1 MHRFIPTL
9 VAAVAA
15 FATTSPAFAHA
26 RLVSATP
33 ASGAAVTAPQ
43 SISLTFSE
51 RFAAP
56 FSTLEVVNGQGRAIA
71 LRQSVSEDG
80 KTLRGALERPLTA
93 GSYTVRWAI
102 AAADG
107 HRMTGS
113 YSFTVR

>member
-1 MHRFIPTL
+1 MNRLIPTL
-9 VAAVAA
+9 AAVAA
-15 FATTSPAFAHA
+15 IATASPAFAHA

-33 ASGAAVTAPQ
+33 ASGATVSAPQ
-43 SISLTFSE
+43 GVSLTFSE

-56 FSTLEVVNGQGRAIA
+56 FSTVEVVNGQGRAVA

-80 KTLRGALERPLTA
+80 KTLRGALERPLSA
-93 GSYTVRWAI
+93 GTYTVRWAI